1 MSGDK
6 AVPDLD
12 MTVGYFIL
20 RDGKMEWETYNVE
33 IGTWRLALIDLL
45 KNNSVKAIYFLAG
58 QSIWMRMPL

>member
-1 MSGDK
+1 
-6 AVPDLD
+6 

-20 RDGKMEWETYNVE
+20 RDGKMEWETYNGE

>member
-20 RDGKMEWETYNVE
+20 RDGKMEWETYNGE

-58 QSIWMRMPL
+58 QSIWMRMPP

>member
-1 MSGDK
+1 
-6 AVPDLD
+6 
-12 MTVGYFIL
+12 MTKRFLIRYDRWLFHFA
-20 RDGKMEWETYNVE
+20 RWKDGWETYNGE